1 MTQSKLKAV
10 SSIKEA
16 MPQDAFK
23 DLCRCMHFA
32 DNWEEVDEQWSEKY
46 HHVKEEPSEETAKHQ
61 RKFGILEDGYNKR
74 WQAIV
79 NFGRCVTADKYRADG
94 WYHSPMTL
102 GPEPKPIR
110 TGATLHSLCVSYGDL
125 ATYKLFV

>member
-1 MTQSKLKAV
+1 LKAV

-32 DNWEEVDEQWSEKY
+32 DDWEDDGERWSEKY
-46 HHVKEEPSEETAKHQ
+46 HHVKEEPSEETATHQ
-61 RKFGILEDGYNKR
+61 RKFSILEDGYNKR

-79 NFGRCVTADKYRADG
+79 NFGRCVTADESRAAG

-102 GPEPKPIR
+102 GPEPKPIQ